1 MTTINKYV
9 NNKTM
14 PKHVIFVKYTKLFV
28 SSHFIP
34 FNLLIWVKLVYLVTL
49 MKLIIWKNKPS
60 GHKNK
65 RFLPEG
71 KFFWNWCQ
79 ENCASTTH
87 ARVTRSMLIDYLD
100 FRKMPPRLKF
110 FWGLTP
116 FFTKM
121 WASLRG
127 RIQKW
132 PSFSNTI

>member
-1 MTTINKYV
+1 
-9 NNKTM
+9 M

-110 FWGLTP
+110 F
-116 FFTKM
+116 
-121 WASLRG
+121 
-127 RIQKW
+127 
-132 PSFSNTI
+132 